1 MPKAYNLKLKLMIHT
16 IAVLL
21 TCHNRIDK
29 TIQCLT
35 ALYSQ
40 TGITDAYSIEVFLV
54 DDGSTDGTGEVVKNQ
69 FPQVTVIPGN
79 GNLFWNRGMH
89 LAWKTAAAIKEF
101 DYYLWLNDDTFLEK
115 KALQIL
121 LQKKFVS
128 AIVCG
133 TTKSQREQKATY
145 GGYTK
150 KPRKLVVPNGGYQR
164 SDYCNG
170 NCVLIPKEVFDNLGN
185 LDPIFHHAVGD
196 FDYSLRARKMG
207 VEILV
212 APDYVGTCESHDF
225 VPRWQNSSISW
236 RKRLLNLYTS
246 SSGCY
251 PNEFFLFEKRHYGL
265 LIACFHYFTIHLRAI
280 VPGLWRYKQ

>member
-1 MPKAYNLKLKLMIHT
+1 MIAPPI
-16 IAVLL
+16 IAVLM
-21 TCHNRIDK
+21 TCHNRKDK
-29 TIQCLT
+29 TLQCLT
-35 ALYSQ
+35 NLFLQ
-40 TGITDAYSIEVFLV
+40 QGLNEVFKLEVFLV
-54 DDGSTDGTGEVVKNQ
+54 DDGSSDGTTEALKLQ
-69 FPQVTVIPGN
+69 FPEVNFIQGN
-79 GNLFWNRGMH
+79 GNLYWNRGMH
-89 LAWKTAAAIKEF
+89 LAWKTASSMKEF

-133 TTKSQREQKATY
+133 TTKSQLEQKATY
-145 GGYTK
+145 GGYTN
-150 KPRKLVVPNGGYQR
+150 KPRKLVMPNGHYQK

-170 NCVLIPKEVFDNLGN
+170 NCVLVPKEVFLRLGN

-207 VEILV
+207 VEIFV

-225 VPRWQNSSISW
+225 VPKWQNNSLSW
-236 RKRLLNLYTS
+236 NSRLKNLYTA

-251 PNEFFLFEKRHYGL
+251 PPEFFVFDKRHNGL
-265 LIACFHYFTIHLRAI
+265 LLASFHYFTIHLRALL
-280 VPGLWRYKQ
+280 PSLWKLKNKTFYL